1 MLSWPLPWGRRREG
15 GKVYFPLSSF
25 LASTSS
31 CPPPPPLLAKDRQD
45 PLFSSWSLLLL
56 PCKKKGLRA
65 VCERQ
70 SARGGEGKGPT
81 TAAAL
86 GSAKPCRKKKGGEE
100 VLLLPMLLRLQ
111 AVPFEGEGEEDLEDG
126 ERTKSWGER
135 SWRSVLTRGFF
146 LATCVIGIG
155 VREVGFLP
163 FLSLGSLSLFPLL
176 PSPLH
181 PIPTNGFL
189 S

>member
-1 MLSWPLPWGRRREG
+1 ME
-15 GKVYFPLSSF
+15 
-25 LASTSS
+25 
-31 CPPPPPLLAKDRQD
+31 PPPP
-45 PLFSSWSLLLL
+45 SLQEEGLKGCLREAE
-56 PCKKKGLRA
+56 CKG
-65 VCERQ
+65 
-70 SARGGEGKGPT
+70 RGGEGADDCRGPWVCK
-81 TAAAL
+81 AL
-86 GSAKPCRKKKGGEE
+86 PKKEGGEE

-146 LATCVIGIG
+146 LATCVIDIG

-176 PSPLH
+176 PYNTFPQTAFSPNYAKKHALL
-181 PIPTNGFL
+181 PLFFSGLVLVP
-189 S
+189 